1 MVQPHTVYMC
11 TKLNLEDLAR
21 HRLAL
26 LKTYGSATAK
36 KWKQFV
42 FDTFLVASGVKRAWL
57 VDYFQPDA
65 AQLRSVLADVLRQ
78 EPNLNGS
85 NLCAV
90 SINED
95 LLVLNI
101 EGTLSVCE
109 ELLQTTGEEGGS
121 VWTRQHDLSVCA
133 GVHEF
138 VVLDCSGSQ
147 HCASVSELAHIL
159 TELLPV
165 ATALKEKLS
174 AFKCPPASP
183 GAAGPDTMCIP
194 HVVITVTEDVN
205 LCTLFGWLLGYPFV
219 YWFPHSNGGSEVGLS
234 MVPLTCY
241 KVCYNSTNEAV
252 TSSSTC
258 NRMKMEV
265 KTVDSNPLVLYSF
278 SVPASI
284 FTAHTSIAEVVQK
297 WFRTIKDR
305 TLKLLDVTIQL
316 QTTSVALPH
325 VIL

>member
-26 LKTYGSATAK
+26 LKTYGSDTAK

-78 EPNLNGS
+78 EPNLNVT

-101 EGTLSVCE
+101 EDTLSVCE
-109 ELLQTTGEEGGS
+109 ELVQTTGEEGGS

-205 LCTLFGWLLGYPFV
+205 LCTLFGWLLGYPVV

-241 KVCYNSTNEAV
+241 KVCYDSTNEAV

-258 NRMKMEV
+258 NRMKMEL
-265 KTVDSNPLVLYSF
+265 KAVDSNPLVLYSF

>member
-1 MVQPHTVYMC
+1 MC
-11 TKLNLEDLAR
+11 AKLNLEDLAR

-26 LKTYGSATAK
+26 LKTYGSDTAK
-36 KWKQFV
+36 KWQQFV

-65 AQLRSVLADVLRQ
+65 AKLRSVLADVLSH
-78 EPNLNGS
+78 EPNLNWS
-85 NLCAV
+85 NLCTV
-90 SINED
+90 SVNED

-101 EGTLSVCE
+101 EDTLSVCE
-109 ELLQTTGEEGGS
+109 ELVQTTSSMGEEAGS
-121 VWTRQHDLSVCA
+121 VWTQQHDLTVCA

-147 HCASVSELAHIL
+147 HCASVGELKHIL

-174 AFKCPPASP
+174 AFKCPPAPP
-183 GAAGPDTMCIP
+183 GGAGPDTMCVP
-194 HVVITVTEDVN
+194 HVAITVTAEDVN

-219 YWFPHSNGGSEVGLS
+219 YWFPHSNGQSEVGLS

-258 NRMKMEV
+258 NGMKMEV
-265 KTVDSNPLVLYSF
+265 KTVDSNSLVLYSF
-278 SVPASI
+278 SIPGSI
-284 FTAHTSIAEVVQK
+284 FTVHASIAEVVER
-297 WFRTIKDR
+297 WFRAIKDR

-316 QTTSVALPH
+316 KTTRVALPH